1 MGCCWLSWS
10 VGCLFWPQDQGVRV
24 VLEDKTPNPS
34 LLSALFSLQGVSAAG
49 QVVSLKVWLIDDIL
63 DKINSHLPSH
73 IRILGK
79 PPCASTRVASCG
91 QRLCL
96 HCHWPSRLGVK
107 WGTLQV
113 PSRCWGAV
121 KFSVAPSGLA
131 S

>member
-79 PPCASTRVASCG
+79 PPCAST
-91 QRLCL
+91 
-96 HCHWPSRLGVK
+96 
-107 WGTLQV
+107 
-113 PSRCWGAV
+113 
-121 KFSVAPSGLA
+121 PSGLVWTEA
-131 S
+131 VLALPLARPFGSEVGNLAGAQQVLGCREIQCCSLRIS

>member
-1 MGCCWLSWS
+1 MFLTVVAELECWL
-10 VGCLFWPQDQGVRV
+10 LLLPLDQGVRV

-49 QVVSLKVWLIDDIL
+49 QVVSLKVWLIDNIL

-79 PPCASTRVASCG
+79 LPCAPVASYG

-96 HCHWPSRLGVK
+96 LDYLWPSSLGRK
-107 WGTLQV
+107 WRIL
-113 PSRCWGAV
+113 
-121 KFSVAPSGLA
+121 
-131 S
+131 